1 MWNLFSIAEHEVF
14 TLANVGMEWTSY
26 LTLNISWAKFIV
38 VVLKRIND
46 DLDLYNVLNIGV
58 LPNLHSLTLINQ

>member
-1 MWNLFSIAEHEVF
+1 M
-14 TLANVGMEWTSY
+14 
-26 LTLNISWAKFIV
+26 